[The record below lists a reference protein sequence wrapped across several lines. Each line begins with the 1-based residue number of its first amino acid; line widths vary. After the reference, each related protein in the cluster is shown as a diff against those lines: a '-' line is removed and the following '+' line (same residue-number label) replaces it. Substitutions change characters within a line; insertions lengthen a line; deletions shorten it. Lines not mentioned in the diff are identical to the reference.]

1 MIPSCFT
8 LTFSLDCLLFNNK
21 QTNTKD
27 KQLENYF
34 IIIFIYFIPENPL
47 DQTSHENRL
56 CPMIK
61 KKQTNTH
68 QAWMGTLWYRQ
79 KISNF
84 KKKDNRLHEKYNRL
98 DIKIIY
104 LHYNKQTC
112 TVKITAGPLIVWTV
126 AWVNNNLFRLH
137 SRIFHFS
144 LILFGLPVGPLL
156 LGCQAFLVDLAY
168 PGHKDTQWI

>member
-27 KQLENYF
+27 KQLANYF

-61 KKQTNTH
+61 K
-68 QAWMGTLWYRQ
+68 
-79 KISNF
+79 
-84 KKKDNRLHEKYNRL
+84 
-98 DIKIIY
+98 
-104 LHYNKQTC
+104 NKQTRIKLEWELYGIGKKSA
-112 TVKITAGPLIVWTV
+112 TSKRKIIGCMRNITDWISK
-126 AWVNNNLFRLH
+126 LFTYITTNKH
-137 SRIFHFS
+137 
-144 LILFGLPVGPLL
+144 V
-156 LGCQAFLVDLAY
+156 Q
-168 PGHKDTQWI
+168 

>member
-27 KQLENYF
+27 KQLANYF

-61 KKQTNTH
+61 KNKQTRIKLEWELYGIGKKN
-68 QAWMGTLWYRQ
+68 
-79 KISNF
+79 SNF
-84 KKKDNRLHEKYNRL
+84 KKKDNRLHKKYNIL

-112 TVKITAGPLIVWTV
+112 TVKITAGPLIV
-126 AWVNNNLFRLH
+126 
-137 SRIFHFS
+137 
-144 LILFGLPVGPLL
+144 
-156 LGCQAFLVDLAY
+156 
-168 PGHKDTQWI
+168 